1 MINMRKEKRNLFI
14 LTIIVL
20 VCFLLSMKEIKSEG
34 GRLKEEIRNL
44 GSKDFHMLLYDS
56 DSFNGKG
63 GRIYIE
69 SWLDKEAGKYYMFLP
84 SYNSDTWLY
93 VFNIYD
99 SICIDGQNIEPGS
112 QFDLTDG
119 EYKLAL
125 GDEIYVLEVISSKNL
140 PSMFINTD
148 ERNLSE
154 IQNDKEK
161 EATGKVLVYDSEGME
176 NINAD
181 LESMHARGNV
191 TFEIAEKKSYF
202 IKFNEVMDLL
212 ELGEGKRWL
221 LIGNAFDDTL
231 SRNNMVFSMADA
243 IGIEYIPNAAYID
256 LYIDGEYQ
264 GNYQV
269 YEKIEIDEDRIN
281 IRNLNDEIVDMN
293 PNVRLDKLHSQEVT
307 MKGDSS
313 LKYVNVKNVPEDYC
327 NGYLLELETVFRY
340 LEGKCGF
347 VSERKQPVVIKSP
360 KAVNYEQ
367 TFYLFNLYQEM
378 EDALHSENGWN
389 EETGKYYYDYID
401 LESFAKKYLVEEL
414 SKNRDALLSSFYMYI
429 PNDDGKFYA
438 GPIWDYDRSLGVK
451 ESVAGVSL
459 LEAEGLYASRV
470 FDYDERTLDFFYQL
484 CNKSEFQEIYKEV
497 YEKQLRTVALE
508 LVDGALDEKIEQIE
522 NSAVMDWIRWNRYS
536 GATSREEILEVFY
549 YKNNGLKGFLQ
560 ERIDFLDSE
569 WK

>member
-20 VCFLLSMKEIKSEG
+20 VCFLFSMKEIKSED
-34 GRLKEEIRNL
+34 GRLKDEIRNL
-44 GSKDFHMLLYDS
+44 GNKDFHMLLYDS
-56 DSFNGKG
+56 DSFDGKG

-69 SWLDKEAGKYYMFLP
+69 SWLDEEAGKYYMFLP
-84 SYNSDTWLY
+84 SYNSDTWLF

-99 SICIDGQNIEPGS
+99 SICIDGKNIEPGS
-112 QFDLTDG
+112 QFDLMDG
-119 EYKLAL
+119 EYELAL
-125 GDEIYVLEVISSKNL
+125 GDEIYVLEVMSSKNL

-161 EATGKVLVYDSEGME
+161 EATGKVLVYDSEGTE

-191 TFEIAEKKSYF
+191 TFEMADKKSYY
-202 IKFNEVMDLL
+202 IKFNEPMDML
-212 ELGEGKRWL
+212 ELGGGKRWL

-231 SRNNMVFSMADA
+231 SRNTMVFSLADA
-243 IGIEYIPNAAYID
+243 IGIEYIPNAAYMD

-264 GNYQV
+264 GNYQI
-269 YEKIEIDEDRIN
+269 YEKIEIEEDRIN
-281 IRNLNDEIVDMN
+281 IRDLNEEIVDMN
-293 PNVRLDKLHSQEVT
+293 PNVRLDKLNSQEVR
-307 MKGDSS
+307 MEGDSS
-313 LKYVNVKNVPEDYC
+313 LKYVNVKNVPEDYY

-367 TFYLFNLYQEM
+367 TLYLFNLYQEM

-389 EETGKYYYDYID
+389 EETEKYYYDYLD
-401 LESFAKKYLVEEL
+401 LESFAKKYLIEEL
-414 SKNRDALLSSFYMYI
+414 CKNRDALLSSFYMYI

-459 LEAEGLYASRV
+459 LEAEGFYASKV

-484 CNKSEFQEIYKEV
+484 CQKSEFQNMFKEIYLDE
-497 YEKQLRTVALE
+497 LRAATIEIVE
-508 LVDGALDEKIEQIE
+508 GTLDEKIEQIE